1 MKIISINP
9 IFLAGICNPIFL
21 LGFCILC
28 IVINTVFMQFLH
40 YDSQYRLVNPQHY
53 NVDVITQED
62 YKQLSNPAN
71 RSVKLS
77 SGNTLAKAE
86 AWNTRVLP
94 KYKSVNNGSQYVLV
108 TLRGTAPFMHQWYS
122 GVLPIFIVC
131 SFGLFCA
138 IKQQKQKQ
146 MQKEIV

>member
-1 MKIISINP
+1 MKFILTNP
-9 IFLAGICNPIFL
+9 IFLAG
-21 LGFCILC
+21 FCILL

-53 NVDVITQED
+53 NAEVITQED

-77 SGNTLAKAE
+77 SGNTLTKTE
-86 AWNTRVLP
+86 VWDLRVLG

-108 TLRGTAPFMHQWYS
+108 TLRGTAPFIRQWYS
-122 GVLPIFIVC
+122 GVLPIFVVC
-131 SFGLFCA
+131 IFGLFCA
-138 IKQQKQKQ
+138 IKQRRQ
-146 MQKEIV
+146 M